1 MTDDVTD
8 TTDGHDTK
16 YDAPKKRISF
26 LMILPPILF
35 GGLALL
41 FLLGMNRENPDEL
54 PSALV
59 GKQAP
64 AVQVS
69 QFSDMP
75 LVDDGDLRTGELRLV
90 NFWASWCG
98 PCRVEHPTLMQLQA
112 EGVEIIGVNYKD
124 PEGNATKFLDSLGNP
139 YGSGGADTTGRM
151 ALNWGVYGVPET
163 YLIDGEGK
171 VLLRIAGPVTQREL
185 AERLRPAMDALK

>member
-1 MTDDVTD
+1 MSDDVTE
-8 TTDGHDTK
+8 DGTK
-16 YDAPKKRISF
+16 KKGVSF
-26 LMILPPILF
+26 LMLLPPILF

-59 GKQAP
+59 GRPAP
-64 AVQVS
+64 AIEVS
-69 QFSDMP
+69 QFSDMQE
-75 LVDDGDLRTGELRLV
+75 VTDADLRGGGLKLV

-98 PCRVEHPTLMQLQA
+98 PCRVEHPNLMALKA

-124 PEGNATKFLDSLGNP
+124 QPANAVRFLSELGDP
-139 YGSGGADTTGRM
+139 YAKGGADTTGRM

-171 VLLRIAGPVTQREL
+171 VVLRIAGPVTQREID
-185 AERLRPAMDALK
+185 ERLGPAMEKLR

>member
-1 MTDDVTD
+1 VTD
-8 TTDGHDTK
+8 N
-16 YDAPKKRISF
+16 APQESPKKKGISL
-26 LMILPPILF
+26 LMLLPPVLF

-64 AVQVS
+64 AVQVAP
-69 QFSDMP
+69 FPDMEMLSDA
-75 LVDDGDLRTGELRLV
+75 DLRTGEMTLV

-98 PCRVEHPTLMQLQA
+98 PCRVEHPNLMALKA
-112 EGVEIIGVNYKD
+112 EGIEILGVNYKD
-124 PEGNATKFLDSLGNP
+124 PEGNAVQFLRDLGDP
-139 YGSGGADTTGRM
+139 YAKGGADNTGRM

-163 YLIDGEGK
+163 YLIDGAGN
-171 VLLRIAGPVTQREL
+171 VVLRIAGPVTQREID
-185 AERLRPAMDALK
+185 ERLRPAMDSLK